1 MPKERKYYQRRN
13 LGSMR
18 IDLPLKK
25 KRQFLKKIITFKES
39 YHKVSADFKKETGKH
54 LPRSTLKKWKNTGQ
68 AIIDAA
74 DAGSSRRHNY
84 KQSVE
89 KKQYEEEVLRRI
101 KSSKVDVEGSRGTQ
115 IICEE
120 VQAEDRFQAMP
131 EIRNLEFSWSYI
143 QRIISKY
150 NFLITR
156 VKLSIRN

>member
-89 KKQYEEEVLRRI
+89 KKTVWRGSFAKNKIVKSRCRGKSRYSNHMRRSSSRRSILDWEEANVTPKAPENN
-101 KSSKVDVEGSRGTQ
+101 KEMKFQQQ
-115 IICEE
+115 ITSFF
-120 VQAEDRFQAMP
+120 A
-131 EIRNLEFSWSYI
+131 
-143 QRIISKY
+143 K
-150 NFLITR
+150 
-156 VKLSIRN
+156 KK